1 MQKLSTFA
9 GQFQSAFM
17 MKNYNSE
24 QNISFHT
31 LSNGIRIIHRQC
43 VGEVS
48 CCGFVVKAGT
58 RDELENEQGLAHFT
72 EHMLFKGTPSRSS
85 HNILNY
91 MDKVG
96 GEVNAYTTKEEIF
109 LYSVFLRK
117 DYERAIALMS
127 DQFFNSNF
135 PADEIDK
142 EREVIMDEIDSYED
156 SPSEL
161 IFDDFEQLLF
171 PDHPVGRRI
180 LGTEQC
186 LAGINRNDFI
196 DFHSRNFTTDCIV
209 YYSQSA
215 IPMSN
220 VVRLAEKYIGGIKAS
235 FRQNGSNIY
244 SAHNGLL
251 SVDRGFARNSA
262 TAPDSPVAGG
272 GFTGNHAPVPARGV
286 RKTIDKDTHQAHVI
300 IGNTNYS
307 LFEEEDRMSMYFI
320 NNILGGPGMNSR
332 LNMSLREK
340 SALVYSVES
349 GVTSFTD
356 SGVFTVYF
364 GTDTEHVNKSLK
376 IVEKELKSFREKRLS
391 DAQLHAAKR
400 QLYGQIL
407 ISSENKENQ
416 TLSMGKSM
424 LYFNYYD
431 SIEEIVS
438 KIESITSDK
447 IIDVASR
454 IFAPDDLSVLI
465 YK

>member
-9 GQFQSAFM
+9 GQFQTAIM
-17 MKNYNSE
+17 MKNLNSE
-24 QNISFHT
+24 RNISFHT

-43 VGEVS
+43 IGEVS
-48 CCGFVVKAGT
+48 CSGFVVKAGT
-58 RDELENEQGLAHFT
+58 RDELDNEQGLAHFT

-85 HNILNY
+85 NNILNF

-127 DQFFNSNF
+127 DQFFNSDF

-171 PDHPVGRRI
+171 PNHPVGRRI

-186 LAGINRNDFI
+186 LGGITRKDFI
-196 DFHSRNFTTDCIV
+196 DFHARNFTTDSIV

-215 IPMSN
+215 MPMNN
-220 VVRLAEKYIGGIKAS
+220 VVRLAEKYLGGIKAS
-235 FRQNGSNIY
+235 FRQGGGCTGNT
-244 SAHNGLL
+244 
-251 SVDRGFARNSA
+251 V
-262 TAPDSPVAGG
+262 PVA
-272 GFTGNHAPVPARGV
+272 ARGV

-300 IGNTNYS
+300 IGNTNFS
-307 LFEEEDRMSMYFI
+307 LFEEEDRMCMYFI

-332 LNMSLREK
+332 LNMALREK

-376 IVEKELKSFREKRLS
+376 IVEKELRSFREKRLS

-431 SIEEIVS
+431 SIDEIVA
-438 KIESITSDK
+438 KIESITPDK
-447 IIDVASR
+447 IIEVASR
-454 IFAPDDLSVLI
+454 IFAPEDLSVLI

>member
-1 MQKLSTFA
+1 MQKFSTFA
-9 GQFQSAFM
+9 GQIQSATM
-17 MKNYNSE
+17 MKNFNSE
-24 QNISFHT
+24 RNISFHT

-43 VGEVS
+43 DGEVS
-48 CCGFVVKAGT
+48 CSGFVVKAGT
-58 RDELENEQGLAHFT
+58 RDELDNEQGLAHFT

-85 HNILNY
+85 HNILNC

-117 DYERAIALMS
+117 DYERAIALMT

-186 LAGINRNDFI
+186 LAGIKRDDFI
-196 DFHSRNFTTDCIV
+196 NFHSRNFTTDSIV

-215 IPMSN
+215 MPMSN

-235 FRQNGSNIY
+235 CRQNGIY
-244 SAHNGLL
+244 SSSAHKGVS
-251 SVDRGFARNSA
+251 SVDRGFVRNSA
-262 TAPDSPVAGG
+262 
-272 GFTGNHAPVPARGV
+272 PVPVKGV

-307 LFEEEDRMSMYFI
+307 LFEEEDRMCMYFI

-364 GTDTEHVNKSLK
+364 GTDTEHVKKGLK

-431 SIEEIVS
+431 TIEEIAA

-447 IIDVASR
+447 IIEVASR

>member
-1 MQKLSTFA
+1 MQKFSTFA

-58 RDELENEQGLAHFT
+58 RDELDNEQGLAHFT

-117 DYERAIALMS
+117 DYERAIALMT
-127 DQFFNSNF
+127 DQFFNSDF

-142 EREVIMDEIDSYED
+142 EREVIMDEVDSYED

-186 LAGINRNDFI
+186 LAGISRNDFI
-196 DFHSRNFTTDCIV
+196 DFHSRNFTTDSIV

-215 IPMSN
+215 MPVSN

-235 FRQNGSNIY
+235 FRQNG
-244 SAHNGLL
+244 
-251 SVDRGFARNSA
+251 
-262 TAPDSPVAGG
+262 
-272 GFTGNHAPVPARGV
+272 GFTGNCAPVPAKGV

-307 LFEEEDRMSMYFI
+307 LFEEEDRMCMYFI

-356 SGVFTVYF
+356 AGVFTVYF
-364 GTDTEHVNKSLK
+364 GTDTEHVKKGLK
-376 IVEKELKSFREKRLS
+376 IVEKELKSFREKRLT

-431 SIEEIVS
+431 SIEEIVA

-447 IIDVASR
+447 IIEVANR